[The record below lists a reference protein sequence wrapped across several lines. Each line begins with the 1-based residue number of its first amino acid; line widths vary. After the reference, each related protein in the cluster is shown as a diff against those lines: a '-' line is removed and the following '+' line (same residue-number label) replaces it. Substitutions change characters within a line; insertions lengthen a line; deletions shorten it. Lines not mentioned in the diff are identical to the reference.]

1 MFLKDH
7 PDVSGWHYKPFPLL
21 DDLADLIDGGV
32 ATGDGAYQSGTVK
45 NLPGYMDGSLNDPD
59 PESRVS
65 GSSDDELDNMQ
76 DSSFMTIDPSLEAL
90 SSQSHVH
97 EDSSLSDLS
106 DNDSEEEQVW
116 QSNF

>member
-1 MFLKDH
+1 M
-7 PDVSGWHYKPFPLL
+7 
-21 DDLADLIDGGV
+21 ADLIDGGV
-32 ATGDGAYQSGTVK
+32 ATGDGAYQPGTVE
-45 NLPGYMDGSLNDPD
+45 NLSGYMDGSPNDPD

-65 GSSDDELDNMQ
+65 GSSRIDVNWITCQ